1 MSTDQR
7 AGWASL
13 LLRTVTEALTGLL
26 SAYIVSRLLS
36 PRRSPLSGQQP
47 RSAPARPP
55 SSARCISTKRSSNRG
70 VQAERGAEVAGR
82 RSERDG

>member
-13 LLRTVTEALTGLL
+13 LLRTVTEALTGFL
-26 SAYIVSRLLS
+26 SAYFVTRL
-36 PRRSPLSGQQP
+36 P

-55 SSARCISTKRSSNRG
+55 SSARCTSTTRSSNRG

-82 RSERDG
+82 RSARSG